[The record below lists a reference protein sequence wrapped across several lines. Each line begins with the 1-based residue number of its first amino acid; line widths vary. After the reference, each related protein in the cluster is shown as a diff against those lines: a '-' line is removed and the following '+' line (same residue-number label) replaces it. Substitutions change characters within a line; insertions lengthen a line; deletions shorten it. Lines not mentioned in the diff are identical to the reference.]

1 MHELR
6 RLKPTTNEIFMRIVF
21 LKFFAQVITSYCSQ
35 LCATCAGTKR
45 IIIIRFT
52 ALNLAHVIVNIDSEG
67 LRKRKNL
74 QFCVQVYSADIE
86 FQELIREEH
95 KLGVLY
101 CGLTRANFETSFSK

>member
-6 RLKPTTNEIFMRIVF
+6 RLKPKTNEIFTRIVF
-21 LKFFAQVITSYCSQ
+21 LKFFVQVITSYCSQ
-35 LCATCAGTKR
+35 LCAPCTGTKR

-74 QFCVQVYSADIE
+74 QFCVQVFSADIK

-95 KLGVLY
+95 ELDALY
-101 CGLTRANFETSFSK
+101 CVMTRANFEISFSK